1 MKIGGHPC
9 EEQRL
14 AEARETRRDSGAL
27 DEANRGG
34 SATVS
39 AVVVSRNDAFAPGM
53 LNTRGVSSFND
64 LKIQIIHVC

>member
-9 EEQRL
+9 EEQSRHH
-14 AEARETRRDSGAL
+14 AEARERSEWDSGAL

-53 LNTRGVSSFND
+53 LNTRGGSRLLV
-64 LKIQIIHVC
+64 I